1 MSSIS
6 IPAHIM
12 YNHISTGVS
21 ITGSDTESIDHA
33 KAKAIQESLTK
44 VPPTEPVVDVY
55 L

>member
-33 KAKAIQESLTK
+33 KAKCNTRVLNQG
-44 VPPTEPVVDVY
+44 PPN
-55 L
+55 